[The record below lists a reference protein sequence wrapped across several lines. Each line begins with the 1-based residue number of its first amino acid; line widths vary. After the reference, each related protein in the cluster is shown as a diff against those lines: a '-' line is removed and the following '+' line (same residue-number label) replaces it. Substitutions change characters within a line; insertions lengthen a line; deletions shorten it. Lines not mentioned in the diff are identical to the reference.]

1 MAAPVPVE
9 RLTPA
14 QAAAELAEL
23 AAAIAHHDRRYYRDA
38 APEISDAAYDALR
51 QRNQAIEVRFPD
63 LIRADSPSRR
73 VGAALVEDFGK
84 VRHRVPMLSLDN
96 AMGAGEVSEFVRR
109 VRRFL
114 DLGEDAPLDLVAEAK
129 IDGLSANLRYEDG
142 SFVQGATRGD
152 GAVGEDVTANLRTI
166 HDIPQ
171 RLEGA
176 AVPSRLEVRGEVY
189 MERADFIAL
198 NAAREA
204 AGEPLFANPRNFAAG
219 SLRQLDPSITARRR
233 LRFFAY
239 GWGEAVPPVEG
250 AYSDF
255 LDRLHEWGFRV
266 NPLTERC
273 ADEAAVIAYHERM
286 GAKRFELPYD
296 IDGVVVKVDSIDYQR
311 RLGFVGRAPRWAIA
325 FKFAAEQ
332 AETRVVGISVQVGRT
347 GALTPVAALEP
358 VTVGGVVVT
367 SATLHNEDYIK
378 SKDIRV
384 GDTVVVQRAGD
395 VIPQVVEVRS
405 DRARGSKQFEFPDH
419 CPVCG
424 SLAVRPP
431 GEAVWR
437 CTGGL
442 ICRAQMTERL
452 RHFVSRAA
460 FDIEG
465 LGRKQVPQLLEAG
478 LIGRPG
484 DVFRLA
490 ADPERLQQLEA
501 LPLWGTKK
509 AENLRRAIEA
519 RRRIPLARF
528 INALGIRYVG
538 ETNARLLARHYGS
551 LDGWRDAMVA
561 AAEGDPRA
569 REELEA
575 TNGIGPA
582 VAEALVEFFKEVHNR
597 EVVEDLA
604 SLIEVEDAVADVAAT
619 SALAGKTVVFTGT
632 LATYELGQRPRRPQ
646 KRLAP
651 RWRARSLPRPTMSSS
666 ARMPA
671 RRRNKAAGLG
681 VTTLSEA
688 RMAKTGGT
696 RLKVILW
703 QVLGYAFLVLG
714 VLGMFLP
721 ILQGFLF
728 LAIGLIILARHA
740 PWAERLLN
748 YLREKSP
755 VVDRTVATAE
765 VKT

>member
-1 MAAPVPVE
+1 MTARVPVE
-9 RLTPA
+9 RLTRA
-14 QAAAELAEL
+14 QAASELARL
-23 AAAIAHHDRRYYRDA
+23 AAEIAHHDRLYYRDA
-38 APEISDAAYDALR
+38 APAVSDAEYDALR
-51 QRNQAIEVRFPD
+51 QRNQAIEARFSD
-63 LIRADSPSRR
+63 LIRPDSPTHRI
-73 VGAALVEDFGK
+73 GAPPVEDFGK

-96 AMGAGEVSEFVRR
+96 AMAAAEVAEFVRR

-114 DLGEDAPLDLVAEAK
+114 KLPDDAPLELVAEPK
-129 IDGLSANLRYEDG
+129 IDGLSANLRFEDG
-142 SFVQGATRGD
+142 LFVQGATRGD
-152 GAVGEDVTANLRTI
+152 GTVGEDVTANLRTI
-166 HDIPQ
+166 QDVPQ

-176 AVPSRLEVRGEVY
+176 GLPALLEVRGEVY
-189 MERADFIAL
+189 MERADFVAL

-219 SLRQLDPSITARRR
+219 SLRQLDPGITARRR

-239 GWGEAVPPVEG
+239 GWGEARPAIEG

-255 LDRLHEWGFRV
+255 LARLDQWGFRI
-266 NPLTERC
+266 NPLTEPC
-273 ADEAAVIAYHERM
+273 ADEAAVIAYHERL

-296 IDGVVVKVDSIDYQR
+296 IDGVVIKVDRIDYQR
-311 RLGFVGRAPRWAIA
+311 RLGFVGRAPRWAVA

-378 SKDIRV
+378 GKDIRV

-395 VIPQVVEVRS
+395 VIPQVVEVRT
-405 DRARGSKQFEFPDH
+405 DRARGSERFEFPAH

-424 SLAVRPP
+424 SLALRPP

-442 ICRAQMTERL
+442 ICRAQITERL
-452 RHFVSRAA
+452 RHFVSRGA

-478 LIGRPG
+478 LIRQPG
-484 DVFRLA
+484 DLFRLA
-490 ADPERLQQLEA
+490 RDPERLQQLET
-501 LPLWGTKK
+501 LPLWGQKK

-551 LDGWRDAMVA
+551 LDDWRAAMVA
-561 AAEGDPRA
+561 AATGDAHA
-569 REELEA
+569 REELDA
-575 TNGIGPA
+575 INGIGPA
-582 VAEALVEFFKEVHNR
+582 VVEALVEFFKEVHNR

-604 SLIEVEDAVADVAAT
+604 SLIEVEDATADVAAT
-619 SALAGKTVVFTGT
+619 SPLAGKTVVFTGT
-632 LATYELGQRPRRPQ
+632 LAHMTRAEAKATAEALGA
-646 KRLAP
+646 KVAGSVSGKTDYVVVG
-651 RWRARSLPRPTMSSS
+651 ADAGSK
-666 ARMPA
+666 AK
-671 RRRNKAAGLG
+671 KAAGLG

-688 RMAKTGGT
+688 E
-696 RLKVILW
+696 W
-703 QVLGYAFLVLG
+703 QAL
-714 VLGMFLP
+714 
-721 ILQGFLF
+721 
-728 LAIGLIILARHA
+728 
-740 PWAERLLN
+740 AER
-748 YLREKSP
+748 
-755 VVDRTVATAE
+755 A
-765 VKT
+765 

>member
-1 MAAPVPVE
+1 MAALVPVE

-14 QAAAELAEL
+14 QAAAELAKL
-23 AAAIAHHDRRYYRDA
+23 AAAIARHDRLYYRDA
-38 APEISDAAYDALR
+38 APEVSDAEYDALR
-51 QRNQAIEVRFPD
+51 QRNQAIEARFPD
-63 LIRADSPSRR
+63 LIRADSPSHR
-73 VGAALVEDFGK
+73 VGAPPVEDFGK

-96 AMGAGEVSEFVRR
+96 AMAAGEVSEFVRR

-114 DLGEDAPLDLVAEAK
+114 NLAADAQLDLVAEAK

-152 GAVGEDVTANLRTI
+152 GIVGEDVTANLRTI
-166 HDIPQ
+166 RDIPR
-171 RLEGA
+171 RLEGGA
-176 AVPSRLEVRGEVY
+176 LPSALEVRGEVY
-189 MERADFIAL
+189 MERADFMTL

-204 AGEPLFANPRNFAAG
+204 AGEPRFANPRNFAAG
-219 SLRQLDPSITARRR
+219 SLRQLDPGITARRR

-239 GWGEAVPPVEG
+239 AWGEAVPPIEG
-250 AYSDF
+250 SYGDF
-255 LDRLHEWGFRV
+255 LDRLHQWGFRV

-273 ADEAAVIAYHERM
+273 ANEAAAITYHERL
-286 GAKRFELPYD
+286 GAMRFELPYD
-296 IDGVVVKVDSIDYQR
+296 IDGVVLKVDRIDYQR

-332 AETRVVGISVQVGRT
+332 AQTRVVGISVQVGRT
-347 GALTPVAALEP
+347 GALTPVAMLEP

-367 SATLHNEDYIK
+367 SATLHNEDYIQ

-395 VIPQVVEVRS
+395 VIPQVAEVRHE
-405 DRARGSKQFEFPDH
+405 RRPPGTPAYVFPDR

-424 SLAVRPP
+424 SLALRPP
-431 GEAVWR
+431 GEAVRR

-442 ICRAQMTERL
+442 ICRAQITERL

-478 LIGRPG
+478 LILRPG

-490 ADPERLQQLEA
+490 QDPERLRQLET

-551 LDGWRDAMVA
+551 LDAWRAAMVA
-561 AAEGDPRA
+561 AAEGDAHA
-569 REELEA
+569 REELDA
-575 TNGIGPA
+575 INGIGPA
-582 VAEALVEFFKEVHNR
+582 VVEALVEFFQEVHNR
-597 EVVEDLA
+597 DVVEDLA
-604 SLIEVEDAVADVAAT
+604 SLIEVEDVTADLAAT
-619 SALAGKTVVFTGT
+619 SPLAGKTVVFTGT
-632 LATYELGQRPRRPQ
+632 LAHMTRAEAKSTAEALGA
-646 KRLAP
+646 KVAG
-651 RWRARSLPRPTMSSS
+651 SVS
-666 ARMPA
+666 AKTDYVVVGA
-671 RRRNKAAGLG
+671 DAGSKAKKAAGLG
-681 VTTLSEA
+681 VTALSEA
-688 RMAKTGGT
+688 E
-696 RLKVILW
+696 W
-703 QVLGYAFLVLG
+703 QELVG
-714 VLGMFLP
+714 R
-721 ILQGFLF
+721 
-728 LAIGLIILARHA
+728 A
-740 PWAERLLN
+740 
-748 YLREKSP
+748 
-755 VVDRTVATAE
+755 
-765 VKT
+765 

>member
-1 MAAPVPVE
+1 MAAPIPVE

-14 QAAAELAEL
+14 HAAAELAEL
-23 AAAIAHHDRRYYRDA
+23 AAAIAHHDRRYYRDD
-38 APEISDAAYDALR
+38 APEVSDAEYDALR
-51 QRNQAIEVRFPD
+51 RRNQAIEARFPE
-63 LIRADSPSRR
+63 LIRADSPSHR
-73 VGAALVEDFGK
+73 VGAPPVEDFGK

-96 AMGAGEVSEFVRR
+96 AMAAGEVSEFVRR

-114 DLGEDAPLDLVAEAK
+114 NLPADAPLDLVAEAK

-152 GAVGEDVTANLRTI
+152 GTVGEDVTANLRTI

-171 RLEGA
+171 RLEGGA
-176 AVPSRLEVRGEVY
+176 LPSLLEVRGEVY

-204 AGEPLFANPRNFAAG
+204 AGEPVFANPRNFAAG
-219 SLRQLDPSITARRR
+219 SLRQLDPGITARRR

-239 GWGEAVPPVEG
+239 AWGEAVPPIEG
-250 AYSDF
+250 AYGDF

-273 ADEAAVIAYHERM
+273 ADEAAVIAYHERL
-286 GAKRFELPYD
+286 GARRFELPYD
-296 IDGVVVKVDSIDYQR
+296 IDGVVVKVNRIDYQR

-367 SATLHNEDYIK
+367 RATLHNQDYIE

-395 VIPQVVEVRS
+395 VIPQVVEVRYERRPR
-405 DRARGSKQFEFPDH
+405 DTEAYVFPDQ

-424 SLAVRPP
+424 SLALRPP
-431 GEAVWR
+431 GEAVRR

-442 ICRAQMTERL
+442 ICPAQITERL
-452 RHFVSRAA
+452 RHFVSRSAL
-460 FDIEG
+460 DIEG

-478 LIGRPG
+478 LIRRPG

-490 ADPERLQQLEA
+490 ADPERLQQLET
-501 LPLWGTKK
+501 LPLWGRKK
-509 AENLRRAIEA
+509 TDNLRRAIEA

-551 LDGWRDAMVA
+551 LDEWRTAMIA
-561 AAEGDPRA
+561 AADGDPHA

-575 TNGIGPA
+575 INGIGPA
-582 VAEALVEFFKEVHNR
+582 AAEALVEFFKEVHNR

-604 SLIEVEDAVADVAAT
+604 SLIEVEDATADVAAT
-619 SALAGKTVVFTGT
+619 SPLAGKTVVFTGT
-632 LATYELGQRPRRPQ
+632 LAHMTRAEAKATAEALGA
-646 KRLAP
+646 KVAG
-651 RWRARSLPRPTMSSS
+651 SVSSKTDYVIVGADAGS
-666 ARMPA
+666 KAK
-671 RRRNKAAGLG
+671 KAAGLG
-681 VTTLSEA
+681 VTTLGEA
-688 RMAKTGGT
+688 E
-696 RLKVILW
+696 W
-703 QVLGYAFLVLG
+703 QA
-714 VLGMFLP
+714 
-721 ILQGFLF
+721 
-728 LAIGLIILARHA
+728 LAGRA
-740 PWAERLLN
+740 
-748 YLREKSP
+748 
-755 VVDRTVATAE
+755 
-765 VKT
+765 

>member
-9 RLTPA
+9 RLTSA

-38 APEISDAAYDALR
+38 APEIADAEYDALR
-51 QRNQAIEVRFPD
+51 QRNQAIEARFPD
-63 LIRADSPSRR
+63 LIRADSPSHR
-73 VGAALVEDFGK
+73 VGAPPVEDFGK

-96 AMGAGEVSEFVRR
+96 AMAAGEVSEFVRR

-114 DLGEDAPLDLVAEAK
+114 NLAEDAPLDLIAEAK

-152 GAVGEDVTANLRTI
+152 GTVGEDVTANLRTI

-171 RLEGA
+171 RLEGVA
-176 AVPSRLEVRGEVY
+176 LPSVLEVRGEVY
-189 MERADFIAL
+189 MERADFMAL

-219 SLRQLDPSITARRR
+219 SLRQLDPGITARRR

-239 GWGEAVPPVEG
+239 GWGEAAPPIEG
-250 AYSDF
+250 AYSAF
-255 LDRLHEWGFRV
+255 LDRLHQWGFRV

-273 ADEAAVIAYHERM
+273 ADEAAVIAYHERL

-296 IDGVVVKVDSIDYQR
+296 IDGVVVKVDRIDYQR

-332 AETRVVGISVQVGRT
+332 AETRVIGISVQVGRT

-367 SATLHNEDYIK
+367 RATLHNQDYIET
-378 SKDIRV
+378 KDIRV

-395 VIPQVVEVRS
+395 VIPQVVEVRYEH
-405 DRARGSKQFEFPDH
+405 RPPETEAYVFPDH

-424 SLAVRPP
+424 SLALRPP
-431 GEAVWR
+431 GEAVRR

-442 ICRAQMTERL
+442 ICPAQITERL

-478 LIGRPG
+478 LIRRPG

-490 ADPERLQQLEA
+490 ADGERLQQLET
-501 LPLWGTKK
+501 LPLWGKKK

-519 RRRIPLARF
+519 RRRIALARL

-551 LDGWRDAMVA
+551 LAGWRAAMVA
-561 AAEGDPRA
+561 AAEGDPHA

-575 TNGIGPA
+575 INGIGPA
-582 VAEALVEFFKEVHNR
+582 VAEALVGFFKEVHNR

-604 SLIEVEDAVADVAAT
+604 SLIEVEDATADAAAT
-619 SALAGKTVVFTGT
+619 SPLAGKTVVFTGT
-632 LATYELGQRPRRPQ
+632 LAHMTRAEAKATAEALGA
-646 KRLAP
+646 KVAGSVSGKTDYVIVG
-651 RWRARSLPRPTMSSS
+651 ADAGS
-666 ARMPA
+666 
-671 RRRNKAAGLG
+671 KAKKATGLG
-681 VTTLSEA
+681 VTTLSE
-688 RMAKTGGT
+688 GE
-696 RLKVILW
+696 W
-703 QVLGYAFLVLG
+703 QA
-714 VLGMFLP
+714 
-721 ILQGFLF
+721 
-728 LAIGLIILARHA
+728 LAGRA
-740 PWAERLLN
+740 
-748 YLREKSP
+748 
-755 VVDRTVATAE
+755 
-765 VKT
+765 